1 VTLQVAAEE
10 LRTLECARLDHYLR
24 KLRSH
29 INRGSFRAIES
40 ALKVATRRARLL
52 GLDAPERRENTNRNA
67 GPDWDNMDEEQL
79 KAVLKQSWRE
89 MPEETRHIV
98 REANAAAEAEE
109 VPGRENPPVRSEAT
123 TALDAATCR
132 GAH

>member
-79 KAVLKQSWRE
+79 RAELARSWRDLSE
-89 MPEETRHIV
+89 DTRKIIKEV
-98 REANAAAEAEE
+98 EDAAGSA
-109 VPGRENPPVRSEAT
+109 GMENPQDGEKRP
-123 TALDAATCR
+123 
-132 GAH
+132 